1 MRTRPVTRGYGD
13 VATLSLC
20 TSQQSHSYV
29 STDTHNEVLMEHHQ
43 DISVVRLHNIILERR
58 HNASRGRNNVLS
70 ARLHDVS
77 KQVINEIPIGVSVVS
92 HQDVSVAR
100 IHHVPLVRLYDVSC
114 KSQIKQQIMLLWYVS
129 TTSRSYVV
137 ATPYLQVSTTF
148 SNYLVMTSIWQDSTF
163 HLSIKS
169 NINFFQY
176 QTRLKQEEQFG
187 LLTSRSFIT
196 LKNGYVHQQYSQH
209 LLRRYVHVLVKLSLA

>member
-77 KQVINEIPIGVSVVS
+77 KQVINEIPIGVSVVR
-92 HQDVSVAR
+92 H
-100 IHHVPLVRLYDVSC
+100 
-114 KSQIKQQIMLLWYVS
+114 
-129 TTSRSYVV
+129 
-137 ATPYLQVSTTF
+137 
-148 SNYLVMTSIWQDSTF
+148 
-163 HLSIKS
+163 
-169 NINFFQY
+169 
-176 QTRLKQEEQFG
+176 
-187 LLTSRSFIT
+187 
-196 LKNGYVHQQYSQH
+196 
-209 LLRRYVHVLVKLSLA
+209 

>member
-29 STDTHNEVLMEHHQ
+29 STDTHNGVLMEHHQ
-43 DISVVRLHNIILERR
+43 DISVVRLHSIILERR
-58 HNASRGRNNVLS
+58 HNASRGRNNNVPS

-77 KQVINEIPIGVSVVS
+77 KQVINEIPIGVSVVR
-92 HQDVSVAR
+92 HQDVSVAS

-114 KSQIKQQIMLLWYVS
+114 KSQIKHQITLLWHVS

-137 ATPYLQVSTTF
+137 ATPYL
-148 SNYLVMTSIWQDSTF
+148 
-163 HLSIKS
+163 
-169 NINFFQY
+169 
-176 QTRLKQEEQFG
+176 
-187 LLTSRSFIT
+187 
-196 LKNGYVHQQYSQH
+196 
-209 LLRRYVHVLVKLSLA
+209 

>member
-1 MRTRPVTRGYGD
+1 MRTRPVTRGYDD

-20 TSQQSHSYV
+20 TSQQSRSYV

-77 KQVINEIPIGVSVVS
+77 KQVINEIPIGVSVVR
-92 HQDVSVAR
+92 HQDVSAAR

-114 KSQIKQQIMLLWYVS
+114 KSQIKHQITLLWYVS
-129 TTSRSYVV
+129 TTSPSYVV
-137 ATPYLQVSTTF
+137 ATPYL
-148 SNYLVMTSIWQDSTF
+148 
-163 HLSIKS
+163 
-169 NINFFQY
+169 
-176 QTRLKQEEQFG
+176 
-187 LLTSRSFIT
+187 
-196 LKNGYVHQQYSQH
+196 
-209 LLRRYVHVLVKLSLA
+209 

>member
-1 MRTRPVTRGYGD
+1 MRTRPVTRGYDD

-20 TSQQSHSYV
+20 TSQQSRSYV

-77 KQVINEIPIGVSVVS
+77 KQVINEIPIGVSVVR
-92 HQDVSVAR
+92 HQDVSVAH

-114 KSQIKQQIMLLWYVS
+114 KSQIKHQ
-129 TTSRSYVV
+129 
-137 ATPYLQVSTTF
+137 
-148 SNYLVMTSIWQDSTF
+148 
-163 HLSIKS
+163 
-169 NINFFQY
+169 
-176 QTRLKQEEQFG
+176 
-187 LLTSRSFIT
+187 IT
-196 LKNGYVHQQYSQH
+196 L
-209 LLRRYVHVLVKLSLA
+209 L